1 MTAPTNAHDRSR
13 NVIVVL
19 AVLATALTTIVAGL
33 QTDASI
39 RANQANR
46 DSQLH
51 AIRLMGT
58 LQRTGLSSAYE
69 LAGLAR
75 ITSDQIEALALELA
89 GLRLQEQGNDAGA
102 ARAMLRAQA
111 AQARARA
118 QQDASI
124 LYQDPRY
131 GPATPDGAPD
141 LETYIADLTSQT
153 EILLQEQN
161 TAADDFQRW
170 NRKADAYVGVL
181 TLFAT
186 ALFLLGLAQAL
197 VSRLRLFFA
206 FAGTFAAGAAVLWAA
221 LILIL
226 PGTG

>member
-1 MTAPTNAHDRSR
+1 MTAATSAHDRSR
-13 NVIVVL
+13 NVIVVF

-58 LQRTGLSSAYE
+58 LQRTGLSSAY
-69 LAGLAR
+69 
-75 ITSDQIEALALELA
+75 ELA

-170 NRKADAYVGVL
+170 NRKADAYVGAL

-197 VSRLRLFFA
+197 VGRLRLFFA
-206 FAGTFAAGAAVLWAA
+206 LAGTFAAGAAVLWAA

-226 PGTG
+226 PRTG